1 MKKIAILFLLI
12 AGCFQVN
19 AQEPYC
25 CTTAGKV
32 LTYTQYNAKGKETG
46 TTTQQTYKEVTG
58 SDGNYDI
65 TIETKVKV
73 GKRETVNETTMIVR
87 DGNVQISMGGADVEV
102 TASNPELLNIPT
114 ELAVGQQ
121 LPLGDL
127 EMKAGAMTVTS
138 TITKNE
144 VIASEELTTP
154 AGTFECF
161 VVEQVSSSRVMG
173 MKAESTTKTWY
184 VRGIGSVKTE
194 SYTNGK
200 LASTTML
207 TEMSE

>member
-1 MKKIAILFLLI
+1 
-12 AGCFQVN
+12 
-19 AQEPYC
+19 
-25 CTTAGKV
+25 
-32 LTYTQYNAKGKETG
+32 
-46 TTTQQTYKEVTG
+46 
-58 SDGNYDI
+58 
-65 TIETKVKV
+65 
-73 GKRETVNETTMIVR
+73 MIVR

-200 LASTTML
+200 LASTSML

>member
-1 MKKIAILFLLI
+1 MKKLAMLFLLI
-12 AGCFQVN
+12 AGCIQVN

-25 CTTAGKV
+25 CTTVGKV

-46 TTTQQTYKEVTG
+46 TTTQQTYKEVSG

-73 GKRETVNETTMIVR
+73 GRRENVAETTMIVR
-87 DGNVQISMGGADVEV
+87 DGNVQMSMGGADVEV

-127 EMKAGAMTVTS
+127 EMKAG
-138 TITKNE
+138 
-144 VIASEELTTP
+144 P
-154 AGTFECF
+154 P
-161 VVEQVSSSRVMG
+161 Q
-173 MKAESTTKTWY
+173 
-184 VRGIGSVKTE
+184 
-194 SYTNGK
+194 
-200 LASTTML
+200 
-207 TEMSE
+207 